1 MKAHILR
8 IDSLFDRMFDDDLD
22 FIKLVPIAPAI
33 INDMKEEFRA
43 KFEIVVKELKH
54 FVLKKSAEKEEET
67 YLIKN
72 STDKVKASSDENC
85 KLKLNAFYHQKKEV
99 LTIDLDD
106 KSCFEL

>member
-1 MKAHILR
+1 
-8 IDSLFDRMFDDDLD
+8 MFDEDLD

-67 YLIKN
+67 NQIKK
-72 STDKVKASSDENC
+72 STDKVRAASNAKCEE
-85 KLKLNAFYHQKKEV
+85 KLNAFYHQKKEV
-99 LTIDLDD
+99 FYILYR
-106 KSCFEL
+106 